1 MKTAIIIALIVCG
14 INIIVSV
21 IGAILTAQARK
32 EITRRINAFDKAFP
46 NMKRST
52 NDDLPK
58 FGDF

>member
-32 EITRRINAFDKAFP
+32 EITRKINAFDKAFP
-46 NMKRST
+46 KLKRNT